1 MATRKSRRSKKRHA
15 KADKNIDHHKSKK
28 RHHKKRATVSWKDH
42 YTYESSSSSSSS
54 SSSPS
59 PSSTTNKN
67 NGNIVNGLRD
77 FLALKKDKK

>member
-1 MATRKSRRSKKRHA
+1 MTTRKARRSKKRHLN
-15 KADKNIDHHKSKK
+15 KKDKSKK

-42 YTYESSSSSSSS
+42 YTYESSVSSFG
-54 SSSPS
+54 P
-59 PSSTTNKN
+59 STTNKN

>member
-42 YTYESSSSSSSS
+42 YTYESSSSSSS
-54 SSSPS
+54 
-59 PSSTTNKN
+59 
-67 NGNIVNGLRD
+67 
-77 FLALKKDKK
+77 